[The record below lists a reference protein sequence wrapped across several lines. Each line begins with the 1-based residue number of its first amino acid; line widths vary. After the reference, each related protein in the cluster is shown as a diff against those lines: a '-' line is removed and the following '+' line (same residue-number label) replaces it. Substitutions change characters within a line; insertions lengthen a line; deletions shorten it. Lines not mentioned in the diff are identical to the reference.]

1 MSDAA
6 TALHHPAVEP
16 AESPLTPESWG
27 KLGMWIFLAGDAV
40 GFGVL
45 LAAYGAM
52 RADQRRLAQPGP
64 GPRHQPH
71 RPDDVPAD
79 LLERHDGEGARVA
92 WAGANRA
99 RAKMFVLL
107 TALGGA
113 IFVGLQA
120 YEWTHLI
127 QRGLH
132 INGNPWGAT
141 LFGTLLPHHGLPR
154 PPRDRRRDL
163 SPADLPA
170 WSAGVP
176 DLRLQLHGQEIAGLY
191 WHFVDLV
198 WIMVFTFMYLL

>member
-45 LAAYGAM
+45 LASYGAL
-52 RADQRRLAQPGP
+52 RAGSVDWPHPAQVLGI
-64 GPRHQPH
+64 QLT
-71 RPDDVPAD
+71 ALMTF
-79 LLERHDGEGARVA
+79 LLICSSVTMVKALENLQAS
-92 WAGANRA
+92 NLP
-99 RAKMFVLL
+99 RAKMFILL

-127 QRGLH
+127 ERGLMVF
-132 INGNPWGAT
+132 GNPWGAT
-141 LFGTLLPHHGLPR
+141 LFGA
-154 PPRDRRRDL
+154 
-163 SPADLPA
+163 S
-170 WSAGVP
+170 
-176 DLRLQLHGQEIAGLY
+176 
-191 WHFVDLV
+191 
-198 WIMVFTFMYLL
+198 FT

>member
-1 MSDAA
+1 VSDAA

-27 KLGMWIFLAGDAV
+27 KLGMWIFLAGDAM

-45 LAAYGAM
+45 LASYGAM
-52 RADQRRLAQPGP
+52 RAGSADWPN
-64 GPRHQPH
+64 
-71 RPDDVPAD
+71 PAEVLGIQLTALMTF
-79 LLERHDGEGARVA
+79 LLICSSVTMVKSLESLKNG
-92 WAGANRA
+92 NLP

-127 QRGLH
+127 HRGLMVF
-132 INGNPWGAT
+132 GNPWGAT
-141 LFGTLLPHHGLPR
+141 LFGASFFIITGFHGMHVT
-154 PPRDRRRDL
+154 
-163 SPADLPA
+163 
-170 WSAGVP
+170 AGVIYLLSIYGVISRNS
-176 DLRLQLHGQEIAGLY
+176 DMGYKYMVTEVAGLY

-198 WIMVFTFMYLL
+198 WIMVFTFVYLL

>member
-27 KLGMWIFLAGDAV
+27 KLGMWVFLAGDAM
-40 GFGVL
+40 GFGVP
-45 LAAYGAM
+45 LASYGAM
-52 RADQRRLAQPGP
+52 RASSLDWPN
-64 GPRHQPH
+64 
-71 RPDDVPAD
+71 PAHVLGIQLTALMTF
-79 LLERHDGEGARVA
+79 LLICSSVTMVKALENLQAS
-92 WAGANRA
+92 NLP
-99 RAKMFVLL
+99 RAKMFILL

-127 QRGLH
+127 HRGLH
-132 INGNPWGAT
+132 INGNPWGAA
-141 LFGTLLPHHGLPR
+141 LFGTSFFLVTGFHGLHVTGGVIYLLAVLGVVAKR
-154 PPRDRRRDL
+154 PA
-163 SPADLPA
+163 PA
-170 WSAGVP
+170 SYNMV
-176 DLRLQLHGQEIAGLY
+176 EIVGLY